1 MDFEGPLLEISRKD
15 DEEIIVPGLADIVAP
30 LPFAEPEPE
39 PFVHPSTPL
48 TTSHREPFRQ
58 VNGARKRKSDVS
70 MSVAGANL
78 RKRRR
83 RVENIPASS
92 LPHSNQTEVLSQHFN
107 GEIKKAEYFQYFGN
121 PKYLTLEQGQLCTD
135 LLTSESS
142 SRRRTKPPPS
152 PKDSSVL

>member
-1 MDFEGPLLEISRKD
+1 M
-15 DEEIIVPGLADIVAP
+15 EIIVPGLADIVAP